1 MDESILYPDVSVR
14 IPLPIPE
21 GPERENLSRL
31 PHMMLSISLSR
42 RERLPEDLHQSM
54 VMWSFHPDFHDCTRM
69 YFQWVSIVEQTNKK
83 SFLQEVAKKFFTWP
97 VFLVYFAAKG
107 LNLDSLRIDRI
118 FRADHHGTRQ
128 IPLRRGG
135 DQRHQEDHTS
145 ARLMLLGN
153 KKPRGSPQSAA
164 SQGGQKNVSRRDHGK
179 TGKDVP
185 HQS

>member
-83 SFLQEVAKKFFTWP
+83 TFLQEVAKKILYMASFF
-97 VFLVYFAAKG
+97 G
-107 LNLDSLRIDRI
+107 I
-118 FRADHHGTRQ
+118 
-128 IPLRRGG
+128 LRRERT
-135 DQRHQEDHTS
+135 Q
-145 ARLMLLGN
+145 
-153 KKPRGSPQSAA
+153 P
-164 SQGGQKNVSRRDHGK
+164 
-179 TGKDVP
+179 
-185 HQS
+185 